1 MQSLSCVPRISAP
14 EPKTPQVDRF
24 VLDQMILVVA
34 VTAPLLSKRKQK
46 DKSMQSGQVE
56 LTTRAGVRLF
66 VRPVEVTDAERLE
79 EFFTHVTREDLRFR
93 YLVGIDRVGDA
104 RIAEMTGVDHVHVE
118 NFLAFG
124 EGSGPLVATATLA
137 CDPTFERAE
146 VAITVH
152 EDFKD
157 LGIGWELLAHLAEV
171 ARAKGVKVLE
181 SIEQRDNHAAI
192 ELERHMGFTA
202 VTDPDD
208 PTLLLVRKELG

>member
-1 MQSLSCVPRISAP
+1 
-14 EPKTPQVDRF
+14 
-24 VLDQMILVVA
+24 
-34 VTAPLLSKRKQK
+34 
-46 DKSMQSGQVE
+46 MQSGQTE
-56 LTTRAGVRLF
+56 LTTRAGVRLA
-66 VRPVEVTDAERLE
+66 VRPVEVADAERLE

-124 EGSGPLVATATLA
+124 EDRLVATATLA
-137 CDPTFERAE
+137 FDPAFERAE

-157 LGIGWELLAHLAEV
+157 LGIGWELLAYLAEV

-192 ELERHMGFTA
+192 ELERHIGFTA

-208 PTLLLVRKELG
+208 PTLLLVRKELA